1 MLGRQA
7 HTVPHRKAWFALG
20 PLIDNL
26 IISSESAP
34 LKLMYQIHQQCA
46 KPARWLPTST
56 GLWCRTHKLD
66 SSPPTPHVPRC
77 RCRRRRT
84 ISCAKVRTQRL
95 PSPSDPARYAMYPPT
110 ARGVLGSLSPFGRG
124 ALPRALLCTE
134 RPLGGLSGQAECF
147 LRLLFGLGSRLNSLM
162 IRGRVWNWFVWRGS
176 RFLNPHQPD
185 ETSLLRKR

>member
-7 HTVPHRKAWFALG
+7 HTIPHRKARFPLG
-20 PLIDNL
+20 PLNDNS

-34 LKLMYQIHQQCA
+34 SKLMYQIHQQRA
-46 KPARWLPTST
+46 KPARCLPTST

-95 PSPSDPARYAMYPPT
+95 PSPSDPARYAMYPHT

-134 RPLGGLSGQAECF
+134 RPLGGLSGQSECF
-147 LRLLFGLGSRLNSLM
+147 LRLLFGLGSRLN
-162 IRGRVWNWFVWRGS
+162 INDS
-176 RFLNPHQPD
+176 RSCLEMVCVVRLKIYKSAP
-185 ETSLLRKR
+185 SR